1 MYLLDPAIEFPLIHA
16 FHPVTLA
23 YHPQPILIPYLS
35 TDQLVLQIGILYAIE
50 LLFQKCILRFVDIS
64 VTREDPQICGDT
76 LKWGVRVVGKAE
88 DEYDDDDDG
97 TAEQAVFDF
106 ARPRGAL
113 LLGVALL
120 GTPSV
125 LTGYIGSLRPA
136 AIVGWLVLQQILE
149 IRA

>member
-1 MYLLDPAIEFPLIHA
+1 MIYLLDPAIEFPLIHA

-23 YHPQPILIPYLS
+23 YHPQPILVPYLS
-35 TDQLVLQIGILYAIE
+35 TSQLILQIGILYAIE

-64 VTREDPQICGDT
+64 VTSEDGDT
-76 LKWGVRVVGKAE
+76 LKWGVRVVAKAE
-88 DEYDDDDDG
+88 DEDDDG
-97 TAEQAVFDF
+97 IAKAAMFDF

-125 LTGYIGSLRPA
+125 LIRYVGYLRPA